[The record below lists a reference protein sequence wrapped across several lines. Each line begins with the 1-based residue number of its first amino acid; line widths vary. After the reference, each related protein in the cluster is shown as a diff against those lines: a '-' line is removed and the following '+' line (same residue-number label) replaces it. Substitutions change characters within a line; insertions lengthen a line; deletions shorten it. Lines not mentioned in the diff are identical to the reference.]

1 MSQSVTP
8 QAESTSPMT
17 TTIATVKF
25 AKEGKKFTVAS
36 GSNLR
41 QKAIENDIDLY
52 TFKGKITNCGGIGQC
67 ATCMVAVE
75 EGIENLTPKTDFEE
89 RKLKRKPANYRLACQ
104 AMVLGDVTIK
114 TKPPKK

>member
-8 QAESTSPMT
+8 QTETVNPVD
-17 TTIATVKF
+17 TTIATIKF
-25 AKEGKKFTVAS
+25 SKEDKEFTVAS

-41 QKAIENDIDLY
+41 QKAVENGIDLY

-67 ATCMVAVE
+67 ATCMVSIE
-75 EGIENLTPKTDFEE
+75 EGMENLSPKSDFEE
-89 RKLKRKPANYRLACQ
+89 RKLKRKPESYRLACQ
-104 AMVLGDVTIK
+104 AIVKGDVTVK